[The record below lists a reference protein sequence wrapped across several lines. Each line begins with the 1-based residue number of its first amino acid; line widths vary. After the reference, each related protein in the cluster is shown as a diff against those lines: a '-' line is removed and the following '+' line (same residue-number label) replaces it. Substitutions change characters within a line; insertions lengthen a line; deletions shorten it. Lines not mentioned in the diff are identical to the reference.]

1 MGKKNTGVVFT
12 KIKFFVTPPLSHV
25 ALFNK
30 AVVCRYGLVQ
40 KESKELE
47 VVLQYVEE
55 KEKLEEKHLL
65 PDTLKG
71 FRRFS
76 LLF

>member
-1 MGKKNTGVVFT
+1 
-12 KIKFFVTPPLSHV
+12 V
-25 ALFNK
+25 ALLNK

-40 KESKELE
+40 KESQELE

-76 LLF
+76 LLS

>member
-1 MGKKNTGVVFT
+1 
-12 KIKFFVTPPLSHV
+12 V
-25 ALFNK
+25 ALFNQ
-30 AVVCRYGLVQ
+30 AVVRRYGLVQ
-40 KESKELE
+40 KESQELE

-71 FRRFS
+71 LRRFFS
-76 LLF
+76 TFLEDFVFEIG

>member
-1 MGKKNTGVVFT
+1 MDNKITCVIFKNY
-12 KIKFFVTPPLSHV
+12 IFVTM
-25 ALFNK
+25 ALLNK

-40 KESKELE
+40 KESQELE

-76 LLF
+76 LNF